1 MSDMADDPKHR
12 GPADRSCV
20 NINEPAE
27 VKVRRKEYGCTEQQ
41 LRQAVAA
48 VGVSAAKVSQYLK
61 NKSTPPKGKA
71 QRYE

>member
-1 MSDMADDPKHR
+1 MANDLNYR
-12 GPADRSCV
+12 GPADRSRV
-20 NINEPAE
+20 DVAEPLE
-27 VKVRRKEYGCTEQQ
+27 VKYRRKEFGCTEQQ

-61 NKSTPPKGKA
+61 SKSTPPKGKA

>member
-1 MSDMADDPKHR
+1 MSDEPKNR
-12 GPADRSCV
+12 APADPSLV
-20 NINEPAE
+20 NVDEPAE
-27 VKVRRKEYGCTEQQ
+27 VKYRRREYGCTEQQ

-71 QRYE
+71 QRFE

>member
-1 MSDMADDPKHR
+1 MSEMSDDPNKR

-20 NINEPAE
+20 NVNEPGE
-27 VKVRRKEYGCTEQQ
+27 VKSRRREYGCTEQQ